1 MMDLKKNSWDGMQ
14 NEKNDVFILI
24 DGTECNM
31 KLMGPNESWK
41 NDDFFLMEPD
51 GRI

>member
-24 DGTECNM
+24 DGTECNVLHSVL
-31 KLMGPNESWK
+31 KK
-41 NDDFFLMEPD
+41 K
-51 GRI
+51 IT

>member
-1 MMDLKKNSWDGMQ
+1 MQ

-31 KLMGPNESWK
+31 KLMKTPTKPKKDVQFIEEKGKKEK
-41 NDDFFLMEPD
+41 NKTK
-51 GRI
+51 

>member
-14 NEKNDVFILI
+14 NEKMTFILI

-31 KLMGPNESWK
+31 KLMGPNESLK
-41 NDDFFLMEPD
+41 NDDFFLMGPD